1 VAEDVIIAGF
11 NGVPEWASEKTLAD
25 MLTNVEKMAD
35 ISTEQ
40 KKLLEQS
47 LTEMQKTGKVTAQ
60 NAKAVSGAA
69 GGGGGTGKAVKE
81 TNAFKDALSKTTK
94 ESLET
99 AAGFDKLPGPLANF
113 SKALKDSS
121 KGFKAALLG
130 VGMIGN
136 VIGKYISTVQESVS
150 VLRNLTES
158 GVQFGGSY
166 LEVSRALAD
175 TGLTLEAFSG
185 IAEKYGRVMSQ
196 NGLKGLIDLTK
207 AAEGATGGFFKLGLT
222 TAEATEYAAEY
233 LDQQRI
239 GGVFGK
245 AASAGQAQALKENM
259 EMFTSY
265 SKVLNVSR
273 KDMQEAGR
281 EMLGNADLQAEL
293 NSMDVESRTKA
304 VAAFQK
310 TSAAFASLGEPGL
323 ALGKIFTD
331 IAASPVAEASEGFQ
345 QLANAGLGDLAGRMA
360 EVSAQNKS
368 GIALTQ
374 EQLINM
380 VHLTDAEKEQLSAL
394 RLAGGQTKETA
405 VLVANLGQAAEEA
418 RISQAEMAEKAAAA
432 GLNMED
438 YAKSVDKSAEAAT
451 HLQDEMQ
458 KFQAT
463 AEYGMV
469 KSFAVLLGGHG
480 ADAVNTMATALGKV
494 TDELS
499 TFIDGS
505 MVSAIESLKAMF
517 VDLAGVVNEWV
528 IKPFKIA
535 GAFINDMIQ
544 NILIGWD
551 KFVAMIDRI
560 PGVNISESAA
570 PPEPVMATVAGIM
583 SVNDRG
589 TRNREATRQLEAGRL
604 TGADDEVMKALQ
616 QIIANTGEG
625 AVQTGKVA
633 KAVKKQG
640 TGDPLNP

>member
-1 VAEDVIIAGF
+1 MAEDVIIAGF

-60 NAKAVSGAA
+60 NAKAISSAA
-69 GGGGGTGKAVKE
+69 GGGGGSGNAVKE

-121 KGFKAALLG
+121 KGFKVALVGL
-130 VGMIGN
+130 GMIGN
-136 VIGKYISTVQESVS
+136 VIGKYISTIKESVT
-150 VLRNLTES
+150 VLRSLTES

-166 LEVSRALAD
+166 LEVSEALAD
-175 TGLTLEAFSG
+175 TGLTIEAFGG

-196 NGLKGLIDLTK
+196 NGLRGLIDLTT
-207 AAEGATGGFFKLGLT
+207 AAAGASGSFYKLGLT

-245 AASAGQAQALKENM
+245 AASKGQAEALRENM

-273 KDMQEAGR
+273 KDMQEAGK

-374 EQLINM
+374 EQLLNM

-394 RLAGGQTKETA
+394 RLAGGSTKETA

-418 RISQAEMAEKAAAA
+418 RISQAEMAEKAKAA
-432 GLNMED
+432 NMSVED
-438 YAKSVDKSAEAAT
+438 WAKQVDETAAAAT
-451 HLQDEMQ
+451 HLEDEMN

-469 KSFAVLLGGHG
+469 KSFAALLGGHG
-480 ADAVNTMATALGKV
+480 TEAVNAMADALAIARG
-494 TDELS
+494 ELRE
-499 TFIDGS
+499 FIDAPS
-505 MVSAIESLKAMF
+505 EYLQALFDKV
-517 VDLAGVVNEWV
+517 VDLFSRHVVQPIMESITEFGDWL
-528 IKPFKIA
+528 ISLPGLLWAKIVEA
-535 GAFINDMIQ
+535 FPVLASDGGETGARVQAQYVQTGNTYASVES
-544 NILIGWD
+544 GS
-551 KFVAMIDRI
+551 AY
-560 PGVNISESAA
+560 PGATVPTASPESAMSN
-570 PPEPVMATVAGIM
+570 EPMM
-583 SVNDRG
+583 
-589 TRNREATRQLEAGRL
+589 
-604 TGADDEVMKALQ
+604 EVLNQIAL
-616 QIIANTGEG
+616 NTSEG
-625 AVQTGKVA
+625 AVQTKEVA